1 MKPYFLDVI
10 STVGPKGEKSDEL
23 YLAYTNCLQ
32 KMKEENLR
40 TIAFPCISTGIYG
53 YPNKAACEVALEA
66 VRNFLEKNEKDVDL
80 VIFCVYDKKDLVI
93 YKQLIRSFFDWINI
107 LQYNQI

>member
-40 TIAFPCISTGIYG
+40 TIALPCISTGIYG

-80 VIFCVYDKKDLVI
+80 VIFCILSKNDLKI
-93 YKQLIRSFFDWINI
+93 YKQFISMYFN
-107 LQYNQI
+107 